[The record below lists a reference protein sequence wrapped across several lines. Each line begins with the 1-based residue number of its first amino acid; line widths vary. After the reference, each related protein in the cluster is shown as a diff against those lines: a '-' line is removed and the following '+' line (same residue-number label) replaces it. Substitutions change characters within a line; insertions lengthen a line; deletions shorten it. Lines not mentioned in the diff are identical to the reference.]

1 MFDIKNLLSLTEEY
15 EKQLPPMP
23 FEPHLPPAEEVPAW
37 IDHTLLKPQ
46 ATAEDITRLCHEAGE
61 YGFAS
66 VCVNPTWVPLAANI
80 LEGEATKVCT
90 VIGFPLGATL
100 PTVKTFETLAALQ
113 AGADEVDM
121 VLNIGALK
129 SRHYAFV
136 HADITAVAQVAHTH
150 GALVKVILETAL
162 LERRE
167 KIIACILSKSAGADF
182 VKTSTGFGPGGAT
195 EEDIALMRRIVGAEM
210 GVKASGGV
218 RTWADMQRMVLA
230 GATRIG
236 ASAGLAIARQ
246 AHA

>member
-1 MFDIKNLLSLTEEY
+1 
-15 EKQLPPMP
+15 MP
-23 FEPHLPPAEEVPAW
+23 FTPRLPAADEVPAW

-46 ATAEDITRLCHEAGE
+46 ATAQDVTRLCDEARE

-66 VCVNPTWVPLAANI
+66 VCVNPAWVPLASSI
-80 LEGEATKVCT
+80 LAAETPAVCT

-100 PTVKTFETLAALQ
+100 PTVKAFETLAALQ
-113 AGADEVDM
+113 AGATEVDM

-129 SRHYAFV
+129 SGQHALV
-136 HADITAVAQVAHTH
+136 HTDIAGVVQVAHAH

-162 LERRE
+162 LERKE
-167 KIIACILSKSAGADF
+167 KIIACLLSKSAGADF

-195 EEDIALMRRIVGAEM
+195 AEDIELMRRVVGAEM

-218 RTWADMQRMVLA
+218 RTWEDMQRMVLA

-236 ASAGLAIARQ
+236 ASAGLKIAQQ
-246 AHA
+246 AHG